1 MNEWLVRWAEA
12 LGERPVTNEEIGEML
27 SLSRDVAH
35 HVERKMAP
43 LSTYLAGIHVGR
55 RLAEGVNA
63 HDALEEIRGA
73 WGALRNE

>member
-35 HVERKMAP
+35 QVERKMAP

-55 RLAEGVNA
+55 RLAEGVNT
-63 HDALEEIRGA
+63 HDALEEIRAA
-73 WGALRNE
+73 WDAWRTE